1 MASKTTPCLGLVL
14 PKFGTSLESGTA
26 PDGITPAGVFNLQT
40 IDKAIEDL
48 QAGGGGGVGPAGP
61 PGPEGPAGPAGAQ
74 GPAGPQG
81 VPGPLNPLISS
92 GAGSP
97 EGVVIASVGSLYL
110 RTDGGAG
117 TALYVKESGV
127 NTNTGWIGK

>member
-1 MASKTTPCLGLVL
+1 MSSKTTPCLGLVL

-26 PDGITPAGVFNLQT
+26 PDGTTPAGVFNLQI

-61 PGPEGPAGPAGAQ
+61 PGPEGPAGP
-74 GPAGPQG
+74 QG

-97 EGVVIASVGSLYL
+97 EGVVTADVGSLYL

>member
-1 MASKTTPCLGLVL
+1 MSSKTTPCLGLVL

-48 QAGGGGGVGPAGP
+48 QAGGGGSVGPAGP
-61 PGPEGPAGPAGAQ
+61 PGPEGPAGPAGAE

-81 VPGPLNPLISS
+81 MPGPLNPLISS

-97 EGVVIASVGSLYL
+97 EGVVNASVGSLYL

-117 TALYVKESGV
+117 TTLYVKESSV
-127 NTNTGWIGK
+127 STNTGWIGK